1 MPLKTSLSCKNRCRV
16 RGEKSTKLKVAG
28 VLAGSQGQTELLV
41 LRDQRSVLNL
51 FSDLLVASKFDQTSS
66 SSPIDDVGALF

>member
-1 MPLKTSLSCKNRCRV
+1 M
-16 RGEKSTKLKVAG
+16 KSQPNSRQQVE
-28 VLAGSQGQTELLV
+28 LAGSQGQTELLV

-66 SSPIDDVGALF
+66 SSLIDDVCALF